1 MLIHEHEFITSL
13 NFKRLRRDK
22 QFDQRTK
29 KSQKIR
35 SKEIMSYTCS
45 DLIADFI
52 HQKCSGQAFL
62 VTGGA
67 CAFIVDAIGRH
78 PECDFVCFQHEQSA
92 AMAADAVWRT
102 SGKVGVTVATS
113 GPGATNLITGIACSW
128 FDSIPSIHITGQVNQ
143 SESREYLGANV
154 RQAGFQETDIVSM
167 VSSITKF
174 ARKIESVEELVLTLP
189 KLLEISTEGR
199 MGPVLIDIP
208 MNIQK
213 SEVSEEQRSLAL
225 TSTRNKTP
233 KIEYKSPD
241 LVTPINKAKRPVVI
255 IGAGAALSGTASEI
269 QQWCEINSIPYVS
282 SWGALSYIDR
292 SKEAYFG
299 SLGVYGSRKANW
311 VVQSADEIIVF
322 GSRLDNRQRT
332 GNPNGFAPF
341 ANITVLDIDVEELNK
356 YKIHKNYR
364 SFHFDLRLISN
375 YLNPTKNQREWL
387 NQAKNVTDVMDE
399 GFSAS
404 VKAGEFNPY
413 EAVRLCQEKFIT
425 NSIVV
430 SDCGANLCWVYQ
442 SYQADTSFLFTAG
455 GNSPMGYSLPAAIGA
470 QLANMDK
477 KVYCFIGDGGLQMNI
492 QELQTVAHYQLP
504 ITIFIQNNFGYGIIK
519 QFQDSYF
526 SGRHFATGE
535 GYSVPNFKE
544 IAAAYGIP
552 YVSISSEHDLKTLNI
567 QEGPLIVDLLFSK
580 YSLITPKTE
589 MDRFIHDQFPY
600 IEDESISL
608 LPHIYP
614 KRPSNLSGPSN
625 PTV

>member
-1 MLIHEHEFITSL
+1 M
-13 NFKRLRRDK
+13 
-22 QFDQRTK
+22 
-29 KSQKIR
+29 
-35 SKEIMSYTCS
+35 MYTCS

-78 PECDFVCFQHEQSA
+78 SECSFVCFQHEQSA

-102 SGKVGVTVATS
+102 TGKIGVTVATS

-143 SESREYLGANV
+143 NESREYLRANV

-174 ARKIESVEELVLTLP
+174 AKKIESVDELVETLP
-189 KLLEISTEGR
+189 KLLEISMSGR

-225 TSTRNKTP
+225 ASSMRMGP
-233 KIEYKSPD
+233 EVEYKGPN
-241 LVTPINKAKRPVVI
+241 LTKLMNEANRPVVI
-255 IGAGAALSGTASEI
+255 IGAGAALSGTAGDI
-269 QQWCEINSIPYVS
+269 QNWCETNSIPYVS
-282 SWGALSYIDR
+282 SWGALSYLDR
-292 SKEAYFG
+292 SKESYFG

-311 VVQSADEIIVF
+311 IVQSADELVVF

-341 ANITVLDIDVEELNK
+341 ANITVLDVDVEELNK
-356 YKIHKNYR
+356 FKVHKNYKLI
-364 SFHFDLRLISN
+364 HFDLRLISN
-375 YLNPTKNQREWL
+375 YLKPTRIHSDWL
-387 NQAKNVTDVMDE
+387 EQARIETDVMDE

-404 VKAGEFNPY
+404 VSDSEFNPY
-413 EAVRLCQEKFIT
+413 VAVRLCQDKFRAD
-425 NSIVV
+425 SIVV

-442 SYQADTSFLFTAG
+442 SYKADTSFLFTAG

-470 QLANMDK
+470 QLANMEK
-477 KVYCFIGDGGLQMNI
+477 KIYCFIGDGGLQMNI
-492 QELQTVAHYQLP
+492 QELQTIVHYKLP
-504 ITIFIQNNFGYGIIK
+504 ITIFIQNNSGYGIIK

-544 IAAAYGIP
+544 IAGAYGIP
-552 YVSISSEHDLKTLNI
+552 YFSVFSERDLKRLEI
-567 QEGPLIVDLLFSK
+567 QKGMSIIDLSLPK
-580 YSLITPKTE
+580 GSLITPKTE
-589 MDRFIHDQFPY
+589 MDRFIHDQYPY
-600 IEDESISL
+600 IKDKSIDSL
-608 LPHIYP
+608 PYTYP
-614 KRPSNLSGPSN
+614 ERPSDLSGQSN

>member
-1 MLIHEHEFITSL
+1 MSNESKKELGKTRSNEFV
-13 NFKRLRRDK
+13 
-22 QFDQRTK
+22 
-29 KSQKIR
+29 
-35 SKEIMSYTCS
+35 MYTCS

-78 PECDFVCFQHEQSA
+78 PECSFVCFQHEQSA

-102 SGKVGVTVATS
+102 TGKIGVTVATS

-143 SESREYLGANV
+143 NESREHLRANV

-174 ARKIESVEELVLTLP
+174 AKKIESVDELVETLP
-189 KLLEISTEGR
+189 KLLEISMSGR

-225 TSTRNKTP
+225 ASSMRMGLEV
-233 KIEYKSPD
+233 EYKDPN
-241 LVTPINKAKRPVVI
+241 LTKLMNEANRPVVI
-255 IGAGAALSGTASEI
+255 IGAGAALSGTAGDI
-269 QQWCEINSIPYVS
+269 QNWCEINSIPYVS
-282 SWGALSYIDR
+282 SWGALSYLDR
-292 SKEAYFG
+292 SKESYFG

-311 VVQSADEIIVF
+311 IVQSADELVVF

-356 YKIHKNYR
+356 FKAHKNYELI
-364 SFHFDLRLISN
+364 HFDLRLISN
-375 YLNPTKNQREWL
+375 YLKPTRIHSDWL
-387 NQAKNVTDVMDE
+387 EQARSETDVMDE

-404 VKAGEFNPY
+404 VSDSEFNPY
-413 EAVRLCQEKFIT
+413 VAVRLCQDKFT
-425 NSIVV
+425 ADSIVV

-442 SYQADTSFLFTAG
+442 SYKADTSFLFTAG

-470 QLANMDK
+470 QLANMEK
-477 KVYCFIGDGGLQMNI
+477 KIYCFIGDGGLQMNI
-492 QELQTVAHYQLP
+492 QELQTIVHYKLP
-504 ITIFIQNNFGYGIIK
+504 ITIFIQNNSGYGIIK

-544 IAAAYGIP
+544 IAGAYGIP
-552 YVSISSEHDLKTLNI
+552 YFSVFSERDLKRLEI
-567 QEGPLIVDLLFSK
+567 QKGMSIIDLSLPK
-580 YSLITPKTE
+580 GSLITPKTE
-589 MDRFIHDQFPY
+589 MDRFIHDQYPY
-600 IEDESISL
+600 IKDKSIHSL
-608 LPHIYP
+608 PYP
-614 KRPSNLSGPSN
+614 YPERPSDLSGQSN

>member
-1 MLIHEHEFITSL
+1 MSNESKKELGKTRSNEFV
-13 NFKRLRRDK
+13 
-22 QFDQRTK
+22 
-29 KSQKIR
+29 
-35 SKEIMSYTCS
+35 MYTCS

-78 PECDFVCFQHEQSA
+78 PECSFVCFQHEQSA

-102 SGKVGVTVATS
+102 TGKIGVTVATS

-143 SESREYLGANV
+143 NESREYLRANV

-174 ARKIESVEELVLTLP
+174 AKKIESVDELVETLP
-189 KLLEISTEGR
+189 KLLEISMSGR

-225 TSTRNKTP
+225 ASSMRMGLEV
-233 KIEYKSPD
+233 EYKDPN
-241 LVTPINKAKRPVVI
+241 LTKLMNEANRPVVI
-255 IGAGAALSGTASEI
+255 IGAGAALSGTAGDI
-269 QQWCEINSIPYVS
+269 QNWCEINSIPYVS
-282 SWGALSYIDR
+282 SWGALSYLDR
-292 SKEAYFG
+292 SKESYFG

-311 VVQSADEIIVF
+311 IVQSADELVVF

-356 YKIHKNYR
+356 FKAHKNYELI
-364 SFHFDLRLISN
+364 HFDLRLISN
-375 YLNPTKNQREWL
+375 YLKPTRIHSDWL
-387 NQAKNVTDVMDE
+387 EQARSETDVMDE

-404 VKAGEFNPY
+404 VSDSEFNPY
-413 EAVRLCQEKFIT
+413 VAVRLCQDKFT
-425 NSIVV
+425 ADSIVV

-442 SYQADTSFLFTAG
+442 SYKADTSFLFTAG

-470 QLANMDK
+470 QLANMEK
-477 KVYCFIGDGGLQMNI
+477 KIYCFIGDGGLQMNI
-492 QELQTVAHYQLP
+492 QELQTIVHYKLP
-504 ITIFIQNNFGYGIIK
+504 ITIFIQNNSGYGIIK

-544 IAAAYGIP
+544 IAGAYGIP
-552 YVSISSEHDLKTLNI
+552 YFSVFSERDLKRLEI
-567 QEGPLIVDLLFSK
+567 QKGMSIIDLSLPK
-580 YSLITPKTE
+580 GSLITPKTE
-589 MDRFIHDQFPY
+589 MDRFIHDQYPY
-600 IEDESISL
+600 IKDKSIHSL
-608 LPHIYP
+608 PYTYP
-614 KRPSNLSGPSN
+614 ERPSDLSGQSN